1 MKNSFHF
8 LVFLLLYLKLEHYKD
23 VISMLNYKFIILKKT
38 KKLKNKL
45 TSMMVYCHILL
56 VMNG

>member
-23 VISMLNYKFIILKKT
+23 VISMLNYKCTILKKT